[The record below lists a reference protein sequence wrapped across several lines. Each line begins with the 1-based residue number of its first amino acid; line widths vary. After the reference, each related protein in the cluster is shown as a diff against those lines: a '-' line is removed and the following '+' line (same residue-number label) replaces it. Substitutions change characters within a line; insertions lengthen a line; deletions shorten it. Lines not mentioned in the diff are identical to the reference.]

1 MVKTFA
7 APDVVGPI
15 ALPRWHPALFQIET
29 FDRHS
34 VDTQQKIV
42 KVLKSESAAIA
53 SAIGLVDAGAAKAVD
68 LLFEC
73 SGRII
78 VTGMGKMG
86 CIARKAAAT
95 FCSTGAPAVFLHPAE
110 AVHGDLGIVTEKD
123 VLIVLSNSGETREVI
138 QLLPYVART
147 GIKTIAICAGPNCSL
162 AQSCDAVL
170 ATGVTVEADSIA
182 VAPTNSTTVTLALCD
197 ALAVALMDRRG
208 FTRDQFAIFHPG
220 GHLGSKLLIKVA
232 DLMRSADQ
240 LPIVDVGATLGEAIQ
255 EISSKGIGATFAVD
269 RDGRLVGVLTDGDLR
284 RVIENSA
291 TQMNGLIDGAIDSM
305 ITTNP
310 KTSTADSLAASALRL
325 MEDNGITVLP
335 VVDAEQKMVG
345 VIHLHDLIRAGLA

>member
-1 MVKTFA
+1 M
-7 APDVVGPI
+7 
-15 ALPRWHPALFQIET
+15 
-29 FDRHS
+29 
-34 VDTQQKIV
+34 DTQQQII
-42 KVLKSESAAIA
+42 KVLQSESAAIA
-53 SAIGLVDAGAAKAVD
+53 AAVSLVDTAASTAVD

-110 AVHGDLGIVTEKD
+110 AVHGDLGIVTSND
-123 VLIVLSNSGETREVI
+123 VLVVLSNSGETREII

-147 GIKTIAICAGPNCSL
+147 GIKTIAITSAKKCSL

-170 ATGVTVEADSIA
+170 ATGVTEEADSIA

-220 GHLGSKLLIKVA
+220 GHLGGKLLIKVA

-240 LPIVDVGATLGEAIQ
+240 LPTVEVGATLAQAIK
-255 EISSKGIGATFAVD
+255 EISSKGLGATFAVD
-269 RDGRLVGVLTDGDLR
+269 GDLALVGVLTDGDLR
-284 RVIENSA
+284 RIIENSA
-291 TQMNGLIDGAIDSM
+291 TEMTGLVNAGIESM
-305 ITTNP
+305 ITKNP
-310 KTSTADSLAASALRL
+310 QTTSIDSLAASAMRL
-325 MEDNGITVLP
+325 MEDSGITVLP
-335 VVDAEQKMVG
+335 VVDSEKRMVG